1 MNDAT
6 ALADY
11 RVVGPFRAGSMAELV
26 AVESPGGEPCLLK
39 RPKLGFGSHPACY
52 AGFETEQMLLGRL
65 AGPHVPRCHAQGE
78 DERGPWLVIEHLSG
92 TSFEQL
98 AAAAPLP
105 ASEVARLG
113 MLLADALHA
122 LHRQNV
128 VHHDLTPAHI
138 ILRSSDVVVLID
150 FGLACHGDLPDL
162 AAAESSIPLG
172 TPAVIAPE
180 QLLGLRGD
188 PRSDLYAAGAI
199 LYRFATGRY
208 PFGNAASTWGMHRR
222 RWLDPVPPCA
232 INPAV
237 PPWLQEVILRCLA
250 VRPERRYASAALLAD
265 DLAHPEQVITSE
277 RGQRRGGGVRLALQR
292 WWAERTLDPTQPVRP
307 QQQLARAPHVLVAID
322 THHHDETLA
331 EALRIALRRLI
342 ALDPHWRVTCIGVLE
357 PSIVTEQEESAEL
370 ARSYHTAQLVALHH
384 WARPLAMPQDKIR
397 FHVLTGADAASRIVE
412 HASRSHADHVLMGA
426 RGSGALRR
434 YLGSVS
440 ARVVAEAPCS
450 VTVVRAPH
458 DSPVAAPD
466 LAVRIDT
473 NR

>member
-1 MNDAT
+1 MNT
-6 ALADY
+6 VPALSVF
-11 RVVGPFRAGSMAELV
+11 RVIGPFREGSMAELIS
-26 AVESPGGEPCLLK
+26 VESPAGEPCLLK

-52 AGFETEQMLLGRL
+52 AGFETEQMLLDRL
-65 AGPHVPRCHAQGE
+65 TGKHVPRCHAQGE
-78 DERGPWLVIEHLSG
+78 DERGPWLVVERLSG

-113 MLLADALHA
+113 ILLANALHA
-122 LHRQNV
+122 VHRQNV
-128 VHHDLTPAHI
+128 VHHDLTPSHI
-138 ILRSSDVVVLID
+138 ILRDADVAVLID

-162 AAAESSIPLG
+162 VAAESSMPLG
-172 TPAVIAPE
+172 TPAIIAPE

-199 LYRFATGRY
+199 LYRLATGRY
-208 PFGNAASTWGMHRR
+208 PFGIAASTWGMHRR
-222 RWLDPVPPCA
+222 RWFDPVPPSVV
-232 INPAV
+232 NPAV
-237 PPWLQEVILRCLA
+237 PQWLQEVILRCLA

-265 DLAHPEQVITSE
+265 DLAHPEQIVASD
-277 RGQRRGGGVRLALQR
+277 RGKRRHGSIRLALQR
-292 WWAERTLDPTQPVRP
+292 WWAERTLDLTRPVRP

-322 THHHDETLA
+322 TGHHDETLA

-370 ARSYHTAQLVALHH
+370 ARAYHTGQLVALHH

-397 FHVLTGADAASRIVE
+397 FHVLTGADAASSIVE
-412 HASRSHADHVLMGA
+412 HATRSHADHILMGA

-450 VTVVRAPH
+450 VTVVRAQH
-458 DSPVAAPD
+458 DPPAAAPD
-466 LAVRIDT
+466 IADRIDT
-473 NR
+473 NP